1 VHPGKF
7 LAERLV
13 RGGHTVYA
21 VDYLDDFSTAAADLG
36 VKFSQDPADFNDK
49 NIDVIVFAVA
59 IVALSK
65 VLAAFPTDL
74 LENKLVVDVLSVKT
88 FPKQELLKML
98 PGGTDLLC
106 THPMFG
112 PESGKHSW
120 DALPLVFE
128 TVQLSETADSRWRCA
143 TFLGFFEEA
152 GCTMV
157 EMTCEKHDEWA
168 ASSQFLTHT
177 MGRLLNELEIKSTPI
192 NTRGFEALLAV
203 EQNTCKD
210 SMDLYAGLYEFNPEA
225 PAQLDRIEAA
235 VVSLRR
241 LLQERT
247 RQRTLAP

>member
-1 VHPGKF
+1 MPH
-7 LAERLV
+7 AHR
-13 RGGHTVYA
+13 
-21 VDYLDDFSTAAADLG
+21 TAPLLTR
-36 VKFSQDPADFNDK
+36 FSQDPADFNDK

-157 EMTCEKHDEWA
+157 
-168 ASSQFLTHT
+168 
-177 MGRLLNELEIKSTPI
+177 
-192 NTRGFEALLAV
+192 
-203 EQNTCKD
+203 
-210 SMDLYAGLYEFNPEA
+210 
-225 PAQLDRIEAA
+225 
-235 VVSLRR
+235 
-241 LLQERT
+241 RT
-247 RQRTLAP
+247 RSHLNVLKGPAPWGYSVRACCSPEHLACASD

>member
-1 VHPGKF
+1 
-7 LAERLV
+7 
-13 RGGHTVYA
+13 
-21 VDYLDDFSTAAADLG
+21 
-36 VKFSQDPADFNDK
+36 
-49 NIDVIVFAVA
+49 
-59 IVALSK
+59 
-65 VLAAFPTDL
+65 
-74 LENKLVVDVLSVKT
+74 
-88 FPKQELLKML
+88 
-98 PGGTDLLC
+98 
-106 THPMFG
+106 
-112 PESGKHSW
+112 
-120 DALPLVFE
+120 
-128 TVQLSETADSRWRCA
+128 
-143 TFLGFFEEA
+143 
-152 GCTMV
+152 
-157 EMTCEKHDEWA
+157 MTCEKHDEWA

>member
-1 VHPGKF
+1 MPH
-7 LAERLV
+7 AHR
-13 RGGHTVYA
+13 
-21 VDYLDDFSTAAADLG
+21 TAPLLTR
-36 VKFSQDPADFNDK
+36 FSQDPADFNDK

-157 EMTCEKHDEWA
+157 
-168 ASSQFLTHT
+168 
-177 MGRLLNELEIKSTPI
+177 
-192 NTRGFEALLAV
+192 
-203 EQNTCKD
+203 
-210 SMDLYAGLYEFNPEA
+210 
-225 PAQLDRIEAA
+225 
-235 VVSLRR
+235 
-241 LLQERT
+241 RT
-247 RQRTLAP
+247 RSHLNVAERASTVGVQRACMLFARTSSVCVRLKRVCTLTLFLFLSLLFMYTTYLLSRSK